1 MIKHFSIRS
10 TALATALVLS
20 TSAAADV
27 RPAHYEDSDI
37 SQEETAGFIS
47 GAAIGA
53 AAGGPPGAIIGAA
66 IGAFLGDGW
75 VTRKDYSEMQQEWV
89 AMQNQTESLRREA
102 AAASRER
109 QLALEEL
116 EQLKRAPQVLPA
128 FLDSGG
134 DNTLFDN
141 TAISVHFRSG
151 SSVVEDH
158 YQEQL
163 ESLVNLAKQLPTSA
177 LEITGYADRNGD
189 ATRNLALSQERSNSV
204 KAFISRLGVENS
216 EITTVAYGETKP
228 LHSNQSF
235 ETDFFDRR
243 VIVRLVDTS
252 KQMLTQGQ

>member
-1 MIKHFSIRS
+1 MIKQLSIFASVLAFS
-10 TALATALVLS
+10 A
-20 TSAAADV
+20 SAAADV
-27 RPAHYEDSDI
+27 QPAAYGDTQVST
-37 SQEETAGFIS
+37 EESTGFLS

-53 AAGGPPGAIIGAA
+53 AAGGPPGAIVGAA

-75 VTRKDYSEMQQEWV
+75 VTRKEYADMQEDWV
-89 AMQNQTESLRREA
+89 ALQNETHDLRQQTDSLA
-102 AAASRER
+102 RER

-116 EQLKRAPQVLPA
+116 DRLRNSPVVLPA
-128 FLDSGG
+128 YLNTSD

-151 SSVVEDH
+151 SSDIESH
-158 YQEQL
+158 YEEQL
-163 ESLVNLAKQLPTSA
+163 ESLVSLAKQLPTSA

-189 ATRNLALSQERSNSV
+189 ASRNLTLSRERTSSV
-204 KAFISRLGVENS
+204 KRFISELGIDNS

-228 LHSNQSF
+228 LHTSQSF

-243 VIVRLVDTS
+243 VIVRLIDTS